1 MHPWEESLPG
11 TEHHEDLVP
20 CSASL
25 QLLQPGQPQPG
36 STLPARLDMRARTSP
51 PQVCEPGM
59 AAPKACSSSTEVS
72 GPPSSCG
79 RFSWHRALFKTS
91 AFQTAALTL
100 LSSRFSG

>member
-1 MHPWEESLPG
+1 M
-11 TEHHEDLVP
+11 EHWFEGNKMTVQVTSEEDLW
-20 CSASL
+20 
-25 QLLQPGQPQPG
+25 G
-36 STLPARLDMRARTSP
+36 
-51 PQVCEPGM
+51 EPGM